1 MDYKKKLKTRLYLAF
16 AYIFLGILMILSA
29 FVVKI
34 DHDFLSSF
42 GLAMILLGL
51 VRIRNYRLITK
62 NEDAIRKQ
70 QIIETDERNISII
83 HKAKST
89 AFTIYTLLAGTA
101 VIVLSLFGKHETAR
115 WIAYSICLLVIIYW
129 ICYWVYQKK
138 G

>member
-29 FVVKI
+29 FAVKI

-62 NEDAIRKQ
+62 NEDTIRKQ

-83 HKAKST
+83 HKAKSA
-89 AFTIYTLLAGTA
+89 AFSIYILVLGVT
-101 VIVLSLFGKHETAR
+101 VIGLSLLRLHEAAK
-115 WIAYSICLLVIIYW
+115 WLSYSVCFLLVLYW
-129 ICYWVYQKK
+129 SCYWVYQKK
-138 G
+138 S